1 LVEVAPASSAW
12 VRYAAELPMADF
24 EVALQAA
31 AAVACGA
38 DLIATRNLRDFARS
52 PVPARSPT
60 AILVP
65 FGP

>member
-1 LVEVAPASSAW
+1 
-12 VRYAAELPMADF
+12 MADF